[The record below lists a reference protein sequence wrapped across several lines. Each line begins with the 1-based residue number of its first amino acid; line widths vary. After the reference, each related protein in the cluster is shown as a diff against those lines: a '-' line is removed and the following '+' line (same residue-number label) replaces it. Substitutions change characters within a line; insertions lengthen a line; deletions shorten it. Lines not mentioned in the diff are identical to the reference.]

1 MRFLYE
7 KLRYKNAVFQESRN
21 AWGGERGSIYLFMVR
36 KRYKVIN
43 ENISIL

>member
-21 AWGGERGSIYLFMVR
+21 ARGGREGVNLSFYGAKKI
-36 KRYKVIN
+36 
-43 ENISIL
+43 